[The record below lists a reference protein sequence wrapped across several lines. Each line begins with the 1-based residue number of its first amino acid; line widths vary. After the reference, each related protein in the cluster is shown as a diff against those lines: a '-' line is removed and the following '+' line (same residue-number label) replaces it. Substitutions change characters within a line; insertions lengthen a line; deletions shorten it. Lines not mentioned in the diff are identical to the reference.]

1 MAPKSQQYFTFKW
14 HDPEIRISSQL
25 TWNRRPRGLQSSP
38 TIFDEA
44 LHEDLSE
51 YLAQKPGISLLQ
63 YIDDLLIAAIDRETC
78 LNGTEQLLRILGELG
93 YCASAKN
100 AQPFK
105 QQVTHLRYILKE
117 GQQWLSDAWK
127 ETVLKIRTPTTARQ
141 GREL

>member
-63 YIDDLLIAAIDRETC
+63 YVDDLLIAAIDRETC
-78 LNGTEQLLRILGELG
+78 LTGTEQLLRILGE
-93 YCASAKN
+93 
-100 AQPFK
+100 
-105 QQVTHLRYILKE
+105 LRYILKE